1 MDYSNF
7 RFHCDVDWIQLALN
21 TQRSTHAWRLQKCSE
36 FSFVEACDPLTKE
49 PYSLV
54 NTPSTHFRAKMQDPK
69 NWRSI
74 AHTVEVLSRAYPLAE
89 QPKVIGIEV
98 TLDAYSNG
106 ASSEELVR
114 LTAHMYKFLTDPVSN
129 NHRTYHSYTGSVRG
143 ISNFD
148 VLVNDLSGGH
158 QIGIGK
164 SSADRYQHL
173 YFKTTDSVRE
183 GGATLLP
190 VEQHRARLEITLRGA
205 ALPIKTLDEWESFDF
220 RSLTRYFNFRMF
232 KPVLNKWAASALE
245 IRARQTG
252 RLTKEQKVNYRTRR
266 EFSFSTLADKRLND
280 IAKGSLRR
288 LSGRW

>member
-7 RFHCDVDWIQLALN
+7 RFHCDVDWIQLEIN
-21 TQRSTHAWRLQKCSE
+21 TQRSTHGWRMKKCSE
-36 FSFVEACDPLTKE
+36 FSYVEACDPLTKE

-74 AHTVEVLSRAYPLAE
+74 AHAVGVLSRAYPLAE

-98 TLDAYSNG
+98 TFDAYSKG
-106 ASSEELVR
+106 ASREEMVR
-114 LTAHMYKFLTDPVSN
+114 LTAHMYKFLTDPVSDN
-129 NHRTYHSYTGSVRG
+129 SRTYHYYKGSGDG
-143 ISNFD
+143 ISTFEE
-148 VLVNDLSGGH
+148 LVNELSGGR
-158 QIGIGK
+158 QIGIGD
-164 SSADRYQHL
+164 SLADRYQHL

-183 GGATLLP
+183 GVATLLP

-205 ALPIKTLDEWESFDF
+205 ALPIQTLEEWESFDF
-220 RSLTRYFNFRMF
+220 RSLTSYFNFRMLM
-232 KPVLNKWAASALE
+232 PELNKFASYALE
-245 IRARQTG
+245 KHAKVTG
-252 RLTKEQKVNYRTRR
+252 RLTKEQQVNYRTRR
-266 EFSFSTLADKRLND
+266 EFGSATLADKKLND